1 MQKLLKKISQ
11 KKHAIGVIG
20 LGYVGLPLCLRII
33 KKKIKVFGVDIDED
47 KIRNLKNGKSYIVNL
62 RKIDSVKNQR
72 IKIGEIE
79 IPVSDT
85 HNQELMDILHGTKP

>member
-33 KKKIKVFGVDIDED
+33 KKKIKVLGVDIDED
-47 KIRNLKNGKSYIVNL
+47 KIRNLKNGKSYISDINNNKL
-62 RKIDSVKNQR
+62 SYFKK
-72 IKIGEIE
+72 IKIFYQLNMKFLKMQI
-79 IPVSDT
+79 
-85 HNQELMDILHGTKP
+85 